1 MKIISR
7 ILKQQTWKKSIK
19 ISNLDN
25 KDKKFCKNIFK
36 NKKILKINLKCNW
49 LIHPLLGHNY

>member
-7 ILKQQTWKKSIK
+7 ILKHQTWKKSIK

-49 LIHPLLGHNY
+49 LIHPLLSHNY